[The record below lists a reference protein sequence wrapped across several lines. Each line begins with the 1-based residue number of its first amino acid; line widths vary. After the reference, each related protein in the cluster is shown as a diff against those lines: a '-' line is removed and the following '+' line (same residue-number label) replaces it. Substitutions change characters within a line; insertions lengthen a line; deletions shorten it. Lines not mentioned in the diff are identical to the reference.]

1 MKKYIGTKMV
11 NAEPMNLGNY
21 NMCRGW
27 EIPINE
33 NPNREGYKVQYD
45 DGYVSWSPKEIFEE
59 AYIKTHGYDFLWGLI
74 KLKQG
79 KIIAR
84 RGWNGKG
91 MYVALAGKEINDIV
105 TIEPFLVIKNTKGT
119 FNTWVPSISDLLAD
133 DWEDVTELYSK

>member
-1 MKKYIGTKMV
+1 MKKYLGTKMV

-59 AYIKTHGYDFLWGLI
+59 AYIKTHGYDLSWGLI

-84 RGWNGKG
+84 RGWKGKG